1 MHKRIDLL
9 SDRLRQLLLPAA
21 RETRERKHTV
31 RRTKEGAYNPDPIT
45 VRRTV
50 PL

>member
-21 RETRERKHTV
+21 RETGEGKHTV
-31 RRTKEGAYNPDPIT
+31 RRTGEGPIT
-45 VRRTV
+45 QI
-50 PL
+50 P